1 MGQEVCQIPPL
12 LTFMPKVSKL
22 LAHSIGRT
30 EVTLNKAHV
39 VLPIIENMLKFSEE
53 VVLESDMVSP
63 IKLQRLDE
71 ISTRVSSRTRIRGT
85 DVTKLVNMLQDAN
98 EQQQPTSW

>member
-1 MGQEVCQIPPL
+1 
-12 LTFMPKVSKL
+12 MPSSSSCYVHADGFKL
-22 LAHSIGRT
+22 LPHSLGRI
-30 EVTLNKAHV
+30 EVTLNKAYI
-39 VLPIIENMLKFSEE
+39 VLPITENVLRFSEE
-53 VVLESDMVSP
+53 VVLQSDMVSP